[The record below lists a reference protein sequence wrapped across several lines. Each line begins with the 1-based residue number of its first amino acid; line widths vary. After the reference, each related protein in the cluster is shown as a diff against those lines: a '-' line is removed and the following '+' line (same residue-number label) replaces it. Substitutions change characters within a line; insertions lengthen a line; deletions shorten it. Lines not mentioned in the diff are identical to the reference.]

1 MYRGNLAVA
10 VSAMGKLESVLR
22 GMSRVPYRTAQVAAP
37 RISGLLFEEFKQGR
51 DPYGTPWEPISPNT
65 YRKVT
70 KRRWPPLTDTR
81 RLRDGSMAT
90 AMPGGISIRMG
101 RPEFYF
107 HQVGTVTMPAR
118 PDPSRSRVAPALARR
133 AEPERGVRRQADAT
147 GGAVMW
153 RSFPTQLGTLFGAVQ
168 AQIATVRAGLGL
180 PALNGPD
187 GAGTGTIPVGAEY
200 EPYQLAAPSI
210 VIVPVGEDFLAQAT
224 DRDQPQGPRPFLCVC
239 SDQGLLFEPA
249 PLPGDALG

>member
-107 HQVGTVTMPAR
+107 HQIGTVTMPAR
-118 PDPSRSRVAPALARR
+118 PILPDRGWPRR
-133 AEPERGVRRQADAT
+133 WLD
-147 GGAVMW
+147 
-153 RSFPTQLGTLFGAVQ
+153 
-168 AQIATVRAGLGL
+168 
-180 PALNGPD
+180 ALN
-187 GAGTGTIPVGAEY
+187 
-200 EPYQLAAPSI
+200 QSAAS
-210 VIVPVGEDFLAQAT
+210 VVKQTLRE
-224 DRDQPQGPRPFLCVC
+224 
-239 SDQGLLFEPA
+239 GL
-249 PLPGDALG
+249 